1 MTGLPVCR
9 YCPARIRWVLTIGG
23 KRMPLNPD
31 PDPAGTVVLDPDGR
45 ARVLTGRELPAQGDA
60 FVAHWTACPGS
71 SEARRPRPPAR
82 SRCRACDKPIDAAAG
97 ALHPGC
103 EPAPR
108 PEPAAQLEA
117 APSHE
122 QEELPL

>member
-1 MTGLPVCR
+1 MSITETCRCCRTPVR
-9 YCPARIRWVLTIGG
+9 YRLTIGG
-23 KRMPLNPD
+23 KRIAV
-31 PDPAGTVVLDPDGR
+31 DPAPHPDGTVVLEPDLR
-45 ARVLTGRELPAQGDA
+45 ARILTGDQLPAQT
-60 FVAHWTACPGS
+60 VAYREHRCGQVA
-71 SEARRPRPPAR
+71 RPRL
-82 SRCRACDKPIDAAAG
+82 CRACHKPIDPAAG